1 MVEQCSPAEQRPTA
15 ASRRLAPDPYTN
27 APAGPRVNGQAAQ
40 EPAPLRAAL
49 VATAARL
56 QPCTACP
63 VSGATVAPRQTGH
76 KGAAKRRQPCE
87 RSSPAPPNGRVLC
100 LMRAPAAVFQRP
112 VPASNWAP
120 SNKDHAPNSVCRHN
134 GYNSV
139 PTGFFPRSYRIVSF
153 FPEKKNCPPEH
164 VPWPGKCRH
173 RCL

>member
-120 SNKDHAPNSVCRHN
+120 CNKRIPDQVHRQQFSGRGRSSFPFSSSIDSPNLQNPVKN
-134 GYNSV
+134 E
-139 PTGFFPRSYRIVSF
+139 TRSIKWKVKSM
-153 FPEKKNCPPEH
+153 N
-164 VPWPGKCRH
+164 
-173 RCL
+173 